1 MTAAGTSIPGDLLVD
16 EAQGAGRAQ
25 DRDRRDQRGALGEP
39 GRLGGRATKSLEHLG
54 PVADL
59 QLEEARARAGLH
71 QRALD
76 AVLDRRGGGVL
87 HRADEQPRRGLER
100 PSGEVAALGQHAR
113 QGDELG
119 AVEVEDA
126 PGLGLVARRHVVAGE
141 GDEVLDAVHRG
152 ADDVGLQREAIAV
165 AADELHDRLD
175 AALLQGDGHRERRGV
190 GVGGRVVGRVDRVE
204 PVLHGRE
211 LAAHL
216 GQAAAVDRR
225 HLGRDHPLPGAQLVL
240 KRRHASPP
248 ACAGRVR

>member
-1 MTAAGTSIPGDLLVD
+1 MPGTFSSMKRSALAERRIVIDGISAARSVSPIACGPCD
-16 EAQGAGRAQ
+16 EV
-25 DRDRRDQRGALGEP
+25 
-39 GRLGGRATKSLEHLG
+39 LEHLG

-59 QLEEARARAGLH
+59 QLQEARARARLH

-76 AVLDRRGGGVL
+76 AVLDRRRAGVL
-87 HRADEQPRRGLER
+87 DGAEEQPRRGLQR
-100 PSGEVAALGQHAR
+100 PSGEVAALGQHAGE
-113 QGDELG
+113 GDELG

-126 PGLGLVARRHVVAGE
+126 AGLGLVAGRHVVAGE
-141 GDEVLDAVHRG
+141 GDQVLDAVHRG
-152 ADDVGLQREAIAV
+152 ADDVGLQREPIAV

-190 GVGGRVVGRVDRVE
+190 RVRGGVVGRVDRVE

-225 HLGRDHPLPGAQLVL
+225 HLGRDHALPGAQLVL